1 MTNGIEMQEALEKA
15 VLEAITRDFTLDWSD
30 GVDAV
35 YKGFIRD
42 LKADVVPEL
51 QMGETADGHE
61 LFGIV
66 WFADDNEAVI
76 VGSKEP
82 LSEMLHQAVL
92 NYGKEEALAALETS
106 LARFRAKLQLREY

>member
-1 MTNGIEMQEALEKA
+1 MTNGIETQKALEKA
-15 VLEAITRDFTLDWSD
+15 VLEAITKDFTLDWSD
-30 GVDAV
+30 GVDEV

-51 QMGETADGHE
+51 QMGETAEGRE

-66 WFADDNEAVI
+66 WLVDDGDAAI

-92 NYGKEEALAALETS
+92 NYGEEDALAALEVS
-106 LARFRAKLQLREY
+106 LARFRAKQAKG